1 MNPVQLGIIVVIGVV
16 IIALVSYFWYQEV
29 KFKKL
34 VERNFNQKTE
44 DAINSEQT
52 LVLDGTN
59 INKESAK
66 KNVLAKDIFAHPD
79 DDTSIAKLFDEN
91 VIDKSNNVEKPLAKV
106 EKVIIEEQI
115 VEENFPE
122 DSVEAI
128 FANIKKI
135 PFPFSDKID
144 FSLDYVIN
152 IVFEDTVKIKVLP
165 DVASLTQKQFR
176 IYVLDSNNNWLCY
189 EKGNKYLVKAFK
201 FVIHL
206 VDKNGIMNQAQI
218 SNVYNE
224 LFKFAMQHKGFIEQ
238 TNFEK
243 SIISIR
249 EQLKY
254 LSEIE
259 LDLELYLIL
268 KTPADYSNL
277 AKFFMNNHFT
287 EIGGQFNYIQNGVT
301 QFLISDEQNNG
312 LQKGNKYSLLRIVS
326 NLHFVPDP
334 EQVVESILDISE
346 KFVQEFEA
354 RLLTTNKQLFNER
367 EYNALNRHINNYV
380 SNAKKYGVNL
390 GGELIRR
397 LL

>member
-1 MNPVQLGIIVVIGVV
+1 MNPVQLGIIVVIGLV

-52 LVLDGTN
+52 LILDGTD
-59 INKESAK
+59 INKDSTK
-66 KNVLAKDIFAHPD
+66 KNVLAKDIFTHHEGD
-79 DDTSIAKLFDEN
+79 SSIAKLFDEH
-91 VIDKSNNVEKPLAKV
+91 VINKATNVEKAITTIDKP
-106 EKVIIEEQI
+106 IIEEQI
-115 VEENFPE
+115 VEESFPE

-135 PFPFSDKID
+135 PFPFSDKVD
-144 FSLDYVIN
+144 FSLDYIIN
-152 IVFEDTVKIKVLP
+152 IVFEDSVKIKVLP

-176 IYVLDSNNNWLCY
+176 IYVLDSNNNWSSY
-189 EKGNKYLVKAFK
+189 EKGNKLLVKAFK
-201 FVIHL
+201 VVIHL
-206 VDKNGIMNQAQI
+206 VDKNGMMNQAQI

-238 TNFEK
+238 SNFEK

-268 KTPADYSNL
+268 KIPADYNNL
-277 AKFFMNNHFT
+277 ARFFMSNHFT
-287 EIGGQFNYIQNGVT
+287 EIGGQFNYIQDGVT
-301 QFLISDEQNNG
+301 QFIISDEHNNG
-312 LQKGNKYSLLRIVS
+312 LHKGNKYSLLRIVS

-334 EQVVESILDISE
+334 IQVVESILDVSE

-380 SNAKKYGVNL
+380 NNAKKYGVNL